1 MIDARRKI
9 LNVNIA
15 YTTHVLRAPNI
26 AYSNDYINVFKRG
39 LYERN
44 IHTNAH
50 GESTAR

>member
-1 MIDARRKI
+1 MIGAERGA
-9 LNVNIA
+9 LNVNVA
-15 YTTHVLRAPNI
+15 YTTHVLRTPNI